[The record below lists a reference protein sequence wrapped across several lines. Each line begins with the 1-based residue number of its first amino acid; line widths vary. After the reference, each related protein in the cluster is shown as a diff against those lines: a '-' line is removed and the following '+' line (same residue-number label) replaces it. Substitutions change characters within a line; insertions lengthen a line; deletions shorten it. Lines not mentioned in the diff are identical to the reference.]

1 MGGEGKGGKKMG
13 RKGKER
19 LRRGKGRGKRGGK
32 GKEGGERGGEGG
44 EERGLD
50 DFLYFT
56 VTASFTH
63 PCGCWEEG
71 GGCDSGGWGRG
82 EGQGR
87 SVKCHT
93 KDHLPGPPSKG
104 KTIQL

>member
-1 MGGEGKGGKKMG
+1 MG

-19 LRRGKGRGKRGGK
+19 GKKERR
-32 GKEGGERGGEGG
+32 EGGEKEEGRER
-44 EERGLD
+44 EEGGLD

-71 GGCDSGGWGRG
+71 GRCDSGGWGRG
-82 EGQGR
+82 EGRNR

-93 KDHLPGPPSKG
+93 KDHLPGSPSKG
-104 KTIQL
+104 KTINLIFW